1 MSSERTMTDAV
12 QKVINETLQFACDNG
27 HSQADPIH
35 LASIL
40 FSKDNSIGS
49 RVTAKIPSDSTKIP
63 IDINQI
69 RRSIQRAILKK
80 ASHTPPPIEASVSSS
95 LSQILNRAIKLAKSN
110 NDELVALDHLLI
122 ALYDDKVVREIL
134 EDCGLS
140 KKVVNKTVEEI
151 RGGRR
156 VTTASAEESYE
167 ALDKYGINLIQAAE
181 EGKLDPVIGRDEEIR
196 RIIQILS
203 RRTKN
208 NPCLVGEPGT
218 GKTAI
223 VEGLARRVVE
233 GDVPE
238 SLQGVA
244 LRTLDM
250 GALVAGAKYRGEFE
264 ERLRAVLDEVKKSE
278 GKIILFV
285 DELHLV
291 LGAGKTDGA
300 MDAANLLKPMLARG
314 ELHMIGATT
323 LEEYR
328 KHIEKDSA
336 FERRFQQVLVK
347 EPTVEATVSILR
359 GLADR
364 YEAHHGV
371 RITDAALITAAKLS
385 DRYITTRFLP
395 DKAIDLI
402 DEAAANRR
410 VQLDS
415 RPELIDILER
425 KILQLE
431 IESTALSR
439 EKDKV
444 SKERRKL
451 VREDIANLREEL
463 EPLKQKWQADR
474 GRVEELKSAKQKL
487 ESLQTKAASAE
498 RMGDYEKA
506 ADLNYGAIPDLKAHI
521 QALTQQE
528 EARKL
533 SESENPDSDSME
545 SEVVTPAHITEVVSR
560 WTGIPVNELNQSDRD
575 RLLKLE
581 DRLKMRV
588 IGQDQA
594 IKEVTDCILRSRAGL
609 SKPSQPTGSFLFLGS
624 TGVGK
629 TELAKALFSE
639 LYDGDE
645 RHMVR
650 IDMSEYTEQ
659 HSVSRLI
666 GAPPGYVGYDNG
678 GQLTEAVR
686 RKPYTVVL
694 LDEVEKAHP
703 RVLTVLLQ
711 VLDEGRLTDGQ
722 GVKVD
727 FTNTVIILTSNIG
740 AKDLLNYDNTS
751 SFTKEQIHDNVMM
764 KVRSHFSPEF
774 LNRLSATVMFNSL
787 GTEQLEKICQK
798 AMTGVKRRLAAQGI
812 RVILEKSGASAILQ
826 ASYDRNYG
834 ARPVE
839 RYLEKTIVTQ
849 LSKMLIKGEITS
861 GSTVHI
867 EAIGATDT
875 DVNDSYNAIENGNKR
890 AKLTYRVEKSSP
902 EEEDAVMIDLNTVDM
917 SKS

>member
-1 MSSERTMTDAV
+1 MSSERAMTDAV

-69 RRSIQRAILKK
+69 RRSIQRSILKK
-80 ASHTPPPIEASVSSS
+80 ASQTPPPIDASVSSS

-208 NPCLVGEPGT
+208 NPCLVGEPGV

-244 LRTLDM
+244 VRTLDM

-264 ERLRAVLDEVKKSE
+264 ERLRAVLDEIKKSE

-415 RPELIDILER
+415 RPEQIDILER

-451 VREDIANLREEL
+451 VREEIANLREEL

-487 ESLQTKAASAE
+487 ESLQAKAASAE

-521 QALTQQE
+521 QTLTQQE
-528 EARKL
+528 EERKI

-545 SEVVTPAHITEVVSR
+545 SEVVTPTHITEVVSR
-560 WTGIPVNELNQSDRD
+560 WTGIPVNKLNQTDRD

-594 IKEVTDCILRSRAGL
+594 IKEVVDCILRSRAGL
-609 SKPSQPTGSFLFLGS
+609 SKPNQPTGSFLFLGS

-722 GVKVD
+722 GVTVD

-740 AKDLLNYDNTS
+740 AKDLLDYDKS
-751 SFTKEQIHDNVMM
+751 SFTQEQIHSRVMM

-812 RVILEKSGASAILQ
+812 RVILEKSGAKAILQ

-849 LSKMLIKGEITS
+849 LSKMLIKGKIAS
-861 GSTVHI
+861 GNTVHI
-867 EAIGATDT
+867 EAIGASSLDIS
-875 DVNDSYNAIENGNKR
+875 DSYVEIGNVRKK

-902 EEEDAVMIDLNTVDM
+902 EEEDTVMVDLNTIEM